1 MLALPAITANRLN
14 SLEAQVVE
22 GVQAMV
28 KVVVHKEDR
37 KEARKEPRKGVHKGV
52 ALGDLG
58 LEMMVAVVARASNQ

>member
-28 KVVVHKEDR
+28 KVVVHKEVR
-37 KEARKEPRKGVHKGV
+37 KEAHKEAHKGV